1 MGISRDLAVLVASAL
16 VLAGCSFLSA
26 PDSACAPVDPGGEC
40 FAPSNAAFVEHALTS
55 ATAWPQ
61 LNGVALTP
69 GDVIEG
75 FDEVAGQP
83 TWVVPLLA
91 NERVVAASR
100 FLPVGDRVRLAE
112 VALYE
117 PPRLDFPTP
126 KDGDRLVLMSAGVCG
141 DPLPEKCLF
150 TNYGWRFDPAE

>member
-1 MGISRDLAVLVASAL
+1 MGVGRVLAVCAATAL
-16 VLAGCSFLSA
+16 VLSSCSFLFRDD
-26 PDSACAPVDPGGEC
+26 PACRPVDVGGEC
-40 FAPSNAAFVEHALTS
+40 FAPSNAAFVAHALTS

-61 LNGVALTP
+61 LLGASLTP

-75 FDEVAGQP
+75 FDEVAAQP
-83 TWVVPLLA
+83 TWVVALRA
-91 NERVVAASR
+91 DGRVVAASR

-126 KDGDRLVLMSAGVCG
+126 GDGQQLVLILAGVCG
-141 DPLPEKCLF
+141 DPMPEECLF
-150 TNYGWRFDPAE
+150 TNYGWRFDPAP